1 VGYAEFPPRA
11 ELSDLVVC
19 TWEREPAPN
28 GASPAARILPDGCV
42 DLVWRAGQLL
52 VAGPDTEPF
61 MSAPPRGGT
70 IVGLRLR
77 PGIAGRVLGLAAG
90 ALRDTR
96 VQLGDVWGARGA
108 ELEERIAAAEAPRCR
123 RSRLEDALVER
134 MSEMGE
140 PDWLVVA
147 AIRRLG
153 LPGSRVGSLSE
164 ALATS
169 ERQLLRRFK
178 DAVGYGPKTLDRV
191 LRFQRFVSRAPS
203 LARGEERL
211 ARVAAEL
218 GYADQAHLTR
228 ECMRLSGLSPA
239 RLVAS
244 RIPDHT
250 NREGA
255 GYERSARADRAAR
268 DPQPE

>member
-1 VGYAEFPPRA
+1 VGYAEFPPRGQ
-11 ELSDLVVC
+11 LSDLVVC
-19 TWEREPAPN
+19 TWERELAPN

-61 MSAPPRGGT
+61 MSAPRRGET

-77 PGIAGRVLGLAAG
+77 PGIAGRVLGLPVG
-90 ALRDTR
+90 ELRDAR
-96 VQLGDVWGARGA
+96 VQLRDVWGARGA
-108 ELEERIAAAEAPRCR
+108 ELEERIAAAGAPRRR

-134 MSEMGE
+134 MSETSE

-147 AIRRLG
+147 ATRRLG

-191 LRFQRFVSRAPS
+191 LRFQRFVSRAPT
-203 LARGEERL
+203 LAGGEERL
-211 ARVAAEL
+211 ARVAVEL
-218 GYADQAHLTR
+218 GYADQAHLNR
-228 ECMRLSGLSPA
+228 ECTRLSGLSPA

-244 RIPDHT
+244 RIADDT
-250 NREGA
+250 NREGS
-255 GYERSARADRAAR
+255 GHEWSAL
-268 DPQPE
+268 